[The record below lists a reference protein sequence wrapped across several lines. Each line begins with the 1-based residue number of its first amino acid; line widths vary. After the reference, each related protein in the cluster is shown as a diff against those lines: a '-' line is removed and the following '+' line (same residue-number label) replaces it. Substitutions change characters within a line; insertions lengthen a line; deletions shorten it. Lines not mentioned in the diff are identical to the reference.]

1 MNSGD
6 HICRAATTRLL
17 GGVATLYLV
26 FIFYGS
32 WVPLHFVPL
41 RFGEALQTF
50 AALPFSEQAIDSA
63 ADWATNF
70 LLLIPLVFLWEQ
82 IFLQE
87 RHGLSRLVYR
97 LLIIGIGVAVAFSLE
112 FSQLYFPPRTVSQKD
127 ILALSMGAIVGGF
140 AQQQWGDSVELWLSA
155 LWQNARGQTRLIQ
168 LLHVY
173 LLVFFVFGIFPLD
186 LTISLVEIYHKWGE
200 GRVVLVP
207 FGGLKGGAVDNIYET
222 ATDLLVW
229 VPVGLLLAL
238 DRKLLLISVAGIAW
252 FVAGIIEVAQ
262 LFVYSRVTDVTDVLL
277 AGFGAA
283 IGAWLAGKGSVIIR
297 MFSAISAVQI
307 FSMWIIWAIL
317 VCCVFWYPFDFQTEG
332 VNIENA
338 WIALTRTPFL
348 ILFEGSELN
357 AINEILRKI
366 AFFIP
371 GGVIWC
377 LGIAAFRK
385 KYLNKKSY
393 ISIFFFAHAFVALV
407 VETGQLFIPGKFA
420 DVTDV
425 LLEMA
430 GAQIGLLASAWVLS
444 ALNIIKN
451 SEKSIYYKPGNIY
464 LPLGKNGFLSKKFF
478 VLTPSGYVSRLTDNA
493 IIAKLP
499 SLIDFLPLALTSLG
513 LAWLIGQENLLS
525 LSTFWS
531 VIPIVGIVASAFSI
545 RFPEVAVIS
554 YLIVAYVL
562 PRYASE
568 YIFIINAGVL
578 DWICLIGFVGWGV
591 NSFRR
596 SCWPQWMHPISL
608 VFFAFLIVLGLSW
621 GAASWSNSFQG
632 DVFARHT
639 PLLFLHALALF
650 LITSTLRVRSKSVV
664 IWGLILSFL
673 PSFRWYLQSTWG
685 VYLDNDISSFSTLLL
700 PIALIGSWYVQ
711 RIWIRTL
718 FLASAIAMLG
728 IVGLAQNRAAAISL
742 VVSLLYLVWREFN
755 RQRVEA
761 VCKNKWSPVNY
772 WSGLL
777 NVPTSVLKRLS
788 LLAVILL
795 VLVLSYAFLPL
806 KEYQERF
813 SVLWNPNATHATA
826 SLDRATI
833 EERYELW
840 SGGIEMALDH
850 PILGVGPGN
859 YANWIG
865 VYQIGKSRLPAH
877 NSFIS
882 VAAEAGLIALTLFV
896 LLIYLGF
903 RTLGKISRQSE
914 ISVLHGTAVALQSSI
929 IAFITVG
936 IFMSRHDLVFIYIVL
951 GFVVALNATVKTTVM
966 SSQGRLCKAVD
977 NPGELEPN
985 LVLPEGGAA
994 KAVTKAQTDHL
1005 GGLYGLRAIAAL
1017 SVFGVH
1023 FNQITALD
1031 FNIGPFEMGRWLA
1044 NGNTGVALFFVLSG
1058 FLLSLPFWRHKYADG
1073 TRVDIK
1079 SYYFRRLARILPAY
1093 YLCLFGLVAIMLTN
1107 GRIPDV
1113 SNILLHVVFLYN
1125 VDERNILSLNAPFWS
1140 LAVEMQF
1147 YLFLPLL
1154 MIVLSRLSVR
1164 AALILL
1170 AVLAVGGYFA
1180 NYGLMYYLA
1189 TRNQWPI
1196 QMTLI
1201 WPILLNISGPDSF
1214 VLTYSLLAHLTYFL
1228 IGIATALLF
1237 VLGAS
1242 GSQAFSKRPP
1252 EGAVADLI
1260 FGCCAAVVFLILS
1273 TPLDD
1278 VTQTPYG
1285 HYNWPFVPLLL
1296 AVMIFVIPRSKFA
1309 KSLLEM
1315 RLLRW
1320 LGAISYGFYIFHL
1333 PILTFVARL
1342 FNQAGFPP
1350 ADFWW
1355 LFAALSLFASVVVA
1369 MVSYWLLELPV
1380 MRWASGGYRILQP
1393 VRGDQMLLA
1402 EGRLISV
1409 PGDNEVSPRHSSG
1422 VN

>member
-1 MNSGD
+1 MNSG
-6 HICRAATTRLL
+6 HQICREATTRLL

-50 AALPFSEQAIDSA
+50 AALPFSEQAIESA
-63 ADWATNF
+63 TDWATNF
-70 LLLIPLVFLWEQ
+70 LLLIPLVFLWAQ
-82 IFLQE
+82 IFLPEQ
-87 RHGLSRLVYR
+87 HGLSKLIYR
-97 LLIIGIGVAVAFSLE
+97 LLIIGMGVAVAFSLE

-127 ILALSMGAIVGGF
+127 ILALSTGAIFGGF
-140 AQQQWGDSVELWLSA
+140 AQQQWGDSVELWLST
-155 LWQNARGQTRLIQ
+155 LWQSARGQTRLIQ

-173 LLVFFVFGIFPLD
+173 LLVFFVFGVFPLD

-207 FGGLKGGAVDNIYET
+207 FSGLKGGAVDNIYET

-238 DRKLLLISVAGIAW
+238 DRKLSLISVAGIAW

-283 IGAWLAGKGSVIIR
+283 IGAWLAGKGSVTIR
-297 MFSAISAVQI
+297 IFSAIGAVQI
-307 FSMWIIWAIL
+307 FSIWTVWAIL
-317 VCCVFWYPFDFQTEG
+317 VCCVFWYPFNFQTEG

-338 WIALTRTPFL
+338 WFALTRTPFL

-377 LGIAAFRK
+377 FGIAAFRK
-385 KYLNKKSY
+385 KYINKNRY
-393 ISIFFFAHAFVALV
+393 IPIFVFAHVFVALV

-425 LLEMA
+425 LLETA
-430 GAQIGLLASAWVLS
+430 GAQIGLLASTWVLS
-444 ALNIIKN
+444 ALNIIN
-451 SEKSIYYKPGNIY
+451 GSGKSIYSKSSNIFH
-464 LPLGKNGFLSKKFF
+464 PLGKDGFLSRLFLDKR
-478 VLTPSGYVSRLTDNA
+478 PSEHISPSTDDKT
-493 IIAKLP
+493 IAKLP
-499 SLIDFLPLALTSLG
+499 SLTDFIPLALTALG
-513 LAWLIGQENLLS
+513 LAWLIGQESLLT
-525 LSTFWS
+525 LSTFWF
-531 VIPIVGIVASAFSI
+531 VIPIVGIIASAFSG

-554 YLIVAYVL
+554 YLVVAYVL
-562 PRYASE
+562 PRYANE

-578 DWICLIGFVGWGV
+578 DWICLIGFAGWGV
-591 NSFRR
+591 KSFRR
-596 SCWPQWMHPISL
+596 SCWPQWKHPVSL

-621 GAASWSNSFQG
+621 GAASWSNSFRG
-632 DVFARHT
+632 DTFARHT
-639 PLLFLHALALF
+639 PLLFLHALVLF
-650 LITSTLRVRSKSVV
+650 LITSTLQVRSKSVV

-673 PSFRWYLQSTWG
+673 PSFRWYLQSAWG

-728 IVGLAQNRAAAISL
+728 IVVLAQNRAAAISL

-777 NVPTSVLKRLS
+777 NAPTSVLKRLS
-788 LLAVILL
+788 LLVVILL
-795 VLVLSYAFLPL
+795 VLVQSYAFLPL
-806 KEYQERF
+806 KEYQARF

-903 RTLGKISRQSE
+903 RTLGNISRQSE
-914 ISVLHGTAVALQSSI
+914 NSVLHGTAVALQSSI

-951 GFVVALNATVKTTVM
+951 GFVVALNATVKTEVM
-966 SSQGRLCKAVD
+966 SSHGRFRKAVD
-977 NPGELEPN
+977 NPGGQLLEPIQ
-985 LVLPEGGAA
+985 VLPEGAAA
-994 KAVTKAQTDHL
+994 KAVTKAKTNHL
-1005 GGLYGLRAIAAL
+1005 GGLDGLRAIAAL

-1023 FNQITALD
+1023 FNQIVKLD

-1058 FLLSLPFWRHKYADG
+1058 FLLSLPFWRHKYAAG
-1073 TRVDIK
+1073 TKVDIK

-1093 YLCLFGLVAIMLTN
+1093 YLCLFGLVAIMLTS

-1125 VDERNILSLNAPFWS
+1125 VDERSILSLNAPFWS

-1164 AALILL
+1164 GALILL
-1170 AVLAVGGYFA
+1170 AVLAVGGYLA
-1180 NYGLMYYLA
+1180 NYGLMYYLV

-1242 GSQAFSKRPP
+1242 GNQGFSKRPP

-1260 FGCCAAVVFLILS
+1260 FGCCATVVFLILS

-1296 AVMIFVIPRSKFA
+1296 AVMIFVIPRSKLA
-1309 KSLLEM
+1309 KSFLEM

-1320 LGAISYGFYIFHL
+1320 LGVISYGFYIFHL

-1342 FNQAGFPP
+1342 FNQAGLPT

-1380 MRWASGGYRILQP
+1380 TRWASGGYQILRP
-1393 VRGDQMLLA
+1393 VRGD
-1402 EGRLISV
+1402 
-1409 PGDNEVSPRHSSG
+1409 
-1422 VN
+1422 